1 MSTHQER
8 RDQIH
13 HAMPELHSQRVLYYP
28 VSVELTTRKA
38 LLDLETD
45 MHMPTPKSIMPNED
59 VTLSTETLNCLESST

>member
-28 VSVELTTRKA
+28 VSAKSTTRMA

-45 MHMPTPKSIMPNED
+45 MHMPTPKSMMPNED
-59 VTLSTETLNCLESST
+59 VTLSTETLNCLESTT